1 MVFSVLSAFSGRQV
15 KCNGVIPLKE
25 NMNEIKKYEKT
36 TNNVV
41 KETLENLLQG
51 LTGIAAS
58 NKKEIILSVSN
69 IFQNLLAGNRLNAF
83 LFEWNSFV
91 SKGKIKEN
99 YQYCEQHKISL
110 LELLK
115 FLENDIADE
124 QRFSFI
130 KKIILVSAT
139 EKYSSKDDILP
150 QQYIRIIKDISNVEL
165 LILIA
170 AYNASKELNWKDNVT
185 DKKRISDWKN
195 EIIKRSG
202 LIYIE
207 IIDIE
212 VEKLISKNLIIPS
225 DYPDGSGLRLGEYF
239 RMTPLSYNIL
249 KFVENYEKEV

>member
-1 MVFSVLSAFSGRQV
+1 M
-15 KCNGVIPLKE
+15 
-25 NMNEIKKYEKT
+25 
-36 TNNVV
+36 
-41 KETLENLLQG
+41 
-51 LTGIAAS
+51 
-58 NKKEIILSVSN
+58 
-69 IFQNLLAGNRLNAF
+69 
-83 LFEWNSFV
+83 
-91 SKGKIKEN
+91 
-99 YQYCEQHKISL
+99 
-110 LELLK
+110 
-115 FLENDIADE
+115 ENDIADE